1 VSGDET
7 DRPRGRVTGLYV
19 APEASAPMRSLDRV
33 EAVPG
38 GLCGDRYRR
47 GDGHF
52 ALDACEV
59 TLVGAASLAVAAGSG
74 VDLSGGRHRRNVVVA
89 GLDPADLVGARIAVG
104 GADLR
109 VTRPRPPCAH
119 LESLTEAGAAA
130 ALREGGGGACADVVA
145 GGTVA
150 VDDPVRVIEAAP
162 RAVGRAIADRL
173 RGRATADRDGHPES

>member
-1 VSGDET
+1 MSGDET

-38 GLCGDRYRR
+38 GLRGDRYRR
-47 GDGHF
+47 GEGHF

-59 TLVGAASLAVAAGSG
+59 TLVGAASLAAAAESG

-104 GADLR
+104 GAELR

-130 ALREGGGGACADVVA
+130 ALGEGGGACADVVA

-150 VDDPVRVIEAAP
+150 VDDPVRVVEAAP
-162 RAVGRAIADRL
+162 RTIGRAIADRL
-173 RGRATADRDGHPES
+173 RGRAAADRDGHPES